1 MRFFKRPGFIAAS
14 ALIVLLVLSS
24 VGIPFDVPAVWF
36 TRALITPIVE
46 LLSSPVSDREKENNE
61 LRILLQSLVG
71 DRVLKNEIEREK
83 NDRAMITDWAAAL
96 FLPSPIVAS
105 VLTSIH
111 EGNNDFF
118 LLNRGKRD
126 GITPYAAVVSGK
138 GILVGRIA
146 KVQSASSFL
155 RPLTGRGERFSVAKE
170 GDSAVLGIAEGQGT
184 ADTLSIS
191 FVPRTVTIQK
201 NDIIVTSGL
210 DEGVPARLPL
220 GVVVDLAA
228 PENSPWQQVT
238 IRPFISPSFVRL
250 VGILIFSVDSE

>member
-1 MRFFKRPGFIAAS
+1 MKFFRRPGLIAAS
-14 ALIVLLVLSS
+14 ALIVLLVFSYA
-24 VGIPFDVPAVWF
+24 GIPFDIPVAWF
-36 TRALITPIVE
+36 TRALIKPIAE
-46 LLSSPVSDREKENNE
+46 LRSFPLSDLTRENNE
-61 LRILLQSLVG
+61 LRVLLQSLVG
-71 DRVLKNEIEREK
+71 DRVLGNEIEREK
-83 NDRAMITDWAAAL
+83 DDRAMLTDWAAAR

-111 EGNNDFF
+111 EGSNDFF

-126 GITPYAAVVSGK
+126 GIVPYAAVVTGK

-146 KVQSASSFL
+146 KAQSALSFL

-170 GDSAVLGIAEGQGT
+170 GDSTVLGIAMGQGA

-191 FVPRTVTIQK
+191 FVPRDVAIK
-201 NDIIVTSGL
+201 NNDIITTSGL
-210 DEGVPARLPL
+210 DSGVPAGLPL
-220 GVVVDLAA
+220 GVVIDVVA

-250 VGILIFSVDSE
+250 VGILIFPIESE